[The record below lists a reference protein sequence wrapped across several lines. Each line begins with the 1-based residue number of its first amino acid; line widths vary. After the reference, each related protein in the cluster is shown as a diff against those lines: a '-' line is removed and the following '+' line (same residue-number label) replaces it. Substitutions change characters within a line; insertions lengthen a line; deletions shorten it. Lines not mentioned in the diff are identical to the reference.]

1 MVKGVITT
9 LLAIVP
15 NMVAVVEAVV
25 RVIMQVFPLDRQ
37 EDLGVAASM
46 EQEVEV
52 EVSGT
57 VPQEEVR
64 AVLGV
69 PIYKAVVERVIL
81 ALMVLTEH
89 PVNLGAEM
97 AVLAERMM
105 VATVVL
111 VVYQA
116 VEAEEEQFLIMEL
129 ALAVLVVEAK

>member
-25 RVIMQVFPLDRQ
+25 RVIIQVFPLDRQ

-57 VPQEEVR
+57 VPQEEVLV
-64 AVLGV
+64 VLGV
-69 PIYKAVVERVIL
+69 PLHKAVVERVIL
-81 ALMVLTEH
+81 PLMVLMEH
-89 PVNLGAEM
+89 LVNLGSEM
-97 AVLAERMM
+97 VAVAERMM

-111 VVYQA
+111 VAYQA
-116 VEAEEEQFLIMEL
+116 VEAGEEQFLIMEL